1 MIRNFS
7 KLLGFTD
14 TSASSR
20 GKKRVND
27 ENDDVKVFD
36 SEKEKIFR
44 GSKKKRSNQDILQN
58 VDEDQVTELCNDRS
72 SSGSLTPSIDYTHHA
87 TVLSEQQIKNEQR
100 DIHVDKIN
108 INESVCDQDGGD
120 SYDTTQPSAYGWF
133 IDF

>member
-14 TSASSR
+14 TSTSSR

-27 ENDDVKVFD
+27 ESDEIKVFDD

-58 VDEDQVTELCNDRS
+58 VEEDQITELCNDRS
-72 SSGSLTPSIDYTHHA
+72 SSGSLTPSIDYNHA
-87 TVLSEQQIKNEQR
+87 TILSEQSKNEQ
-100 DIHVDKIN
+100 HAHSMDKISM
-108 INESVCDQDGGD
+108 NESVCDQDGED
-120 SYDTTQPSAYGWF
+120 SYDKTQPSAYGWF

>member
-14 TSASSR
+14 TSTSSR

-27 ENDDVKVFD
+27 ESDEIKVFDD

-58 VDEDQVTELCNDRS
+58 VEEDQITELCNDRS
-72 SSGSLTPSIDYTHHA
+72 SSGSLTPSIDYNHA
-87 TVLSEQQIKNEQR
+87 TILSDQQNKNEHN
-100 DIHVDKIN
+100 IDKIN
-108 INESVCDQDGGD
+108 MNEPVCSQDGED
-120 SYDTTQPSAYGWF
+120 SYDKTQPSAYGWF

>member
-14 TSASSR
+14 TSTSSR

-27 ENDDVKVFD
+27 ESDEVKVFDD

-72 SSGSLTPSIDYTHHA
+72 SSGSLTPSIDYTHHT
-87 TVLSEQQIKNEQR
+87 TVVSEQQSKNEQ
-100 DIHVDKIN
+100 HSTDKIN
-108 INESVCDQDGGD
+108 MNESVCAQDGED
-120 SYDTTQPSAYGWF
+120 SYDKTQPSAYGWF